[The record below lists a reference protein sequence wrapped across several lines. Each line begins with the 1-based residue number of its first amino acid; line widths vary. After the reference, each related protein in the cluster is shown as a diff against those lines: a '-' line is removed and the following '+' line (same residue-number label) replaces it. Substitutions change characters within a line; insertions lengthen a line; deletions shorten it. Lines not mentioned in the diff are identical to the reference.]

1 VVKEEATVTLPK
13 IDILTILILASGF
26 SHGDQIATPF
36 SSYVAA
42 VRAQASTGL
51 ASAARQMAGE
61 HHCMIAA
68 ITYAV
73 PAAIVSLS
81 VWRAGDDDEFTEAMI
96 DEIHTCNNALQTMSY
111 NKH

>member
-1 VVKEEATVTLPK
+1 MVKEEATVTLPK

-42 VRAQASTGL
+42 LNAQASTGS
-51 ASAARQMAGE
+51 ASAARQMTGE
-61 HHCMIAA
+61 HHCMFAA

-73 PAAIVSLS
+73 PPAIVGLA
-81 VWRAGDDDEFTEAMI
+81 VWRTGDDDELSKAMI

>member
-1 VVKEEATVTLPK
+1 MVKEEATVTLPK

-42 VRAQASTGL
+42 LNAQASTGS
-51 ASAARQMAGE
+51 ASSACQMAGE
-61 HHCMIAA
+61 HHCMITA

-73 PAAIVSLS
+73 PTAIVGLAI
-81 VWRAGDDDEFTEAMI
+81 WRAGDDDELSEAMI
-96 DEIHTCNNALQTMSY
+96 GEIYTRNNDLQTIS
-111 NKH
+111 

>member
-1 VVKEEATVTLPK
+1 MVKEEATVTLPK

-42 VRAQASTGL
+42 LNAQASTGS

-61 HHCMIAA
+61 HDCMIAA

-73 PAAIVSLS
+73 PPAIVGLAI
-81 VWRAGDDDEFTEAMI
+81 WRARDDDEFAEAMI
-96 DEIHTCNNALQTMSY
+96 DEIYTRNNALQTIS
-111 NKH
+111 

>member
-42 VRAQASTGL
+42 LNAQASTGS
-51 ASAARQMAGE
+51 ASSACQMAGE
-61 HHCMIAA
+61 HHCMITA

-73 PAAIVSLS
+73 PPAIVGLAI
-81 VWRAGDDDEFTEAMI
+81 WRARDDDELSKAMI
-96 DEIHTCNNALQTMSY
+96 DEIYTRNNALQTIS
-111 NKH
+111 